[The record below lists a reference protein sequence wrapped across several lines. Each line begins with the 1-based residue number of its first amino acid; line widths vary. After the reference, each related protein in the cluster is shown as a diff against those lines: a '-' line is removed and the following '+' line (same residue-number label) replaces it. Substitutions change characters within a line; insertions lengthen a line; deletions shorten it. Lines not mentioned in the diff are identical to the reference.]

1 MDAAFLALAGAAT
14 ALATGVGAVPVFLLG
29 ERADRLRPFLWGTAV
44 GLMGVASVVGLL
56 LPALD
61 EDGGATV
68 AAGVLVGA
76 LFLLASRARWPLRGC
91 GRDRR
96 RRWGHA
102 HARGVPRRGLSGLRL
117 AAAR

>member
-56 LPALD
+56 LPALSTKTGARPSQQASSSGRSSSWPPAR
-61 EDGGATV
+61 GGRYAAVAGTV
-68 AAGVLVGA
+68 AGGGVMLT
-76 LFLLASRARWPLRGC
+76 
-91 GRDRR
+91 
-96 RRWGHA
+96 
-102 HARGVPRRGLSGLRL
+102 L
-117 AAAR
+117 AAFLGVD